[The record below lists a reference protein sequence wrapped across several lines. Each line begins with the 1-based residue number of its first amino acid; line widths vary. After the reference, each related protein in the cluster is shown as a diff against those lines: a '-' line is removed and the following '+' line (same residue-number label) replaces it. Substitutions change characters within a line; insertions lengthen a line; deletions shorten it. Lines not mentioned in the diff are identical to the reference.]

1 MMNPEAKN
9 QLNQWDWF
17 VKK

>member
-17 VKK
+17 VRK